1 MSRRPRSEWLY
12 QRQGGKCCLRVTPQ
26 CNEVDGRLAPSPYA
40 AGKGDPRG
48 WTYDHIIPKS
58 RSRKLTNHNRLTLLA
73 CSACNTAKGSRRPS
87 PDLLALAL
95 EIGCDYYTLTNEPHE
110 IVRLKKLVAAYSE
123 QVERKITARAA
134 QSNTTADVSAIEAA
148 LGRTVPRSYANSPAW
163 RAATAATLGVTDPR
177 LPGAKRSR

>member
-12 QRQGGKCCLRVTPQ
+12 QRQDGKCCLRVTPQ

-40 AGKGDPRG
+40 GGKGDPRG

-87 PDLLALAL
+87 AELLALAL
-95 EIGCDYYTLTNEPHE
+95 EIGCDYYTKTNEPHA
-110 IVRLKKLVAAYSE
+110 VVQLKKLVAAYSE
-123 QVERKITARAA
+123 RIAARSA
-134 QSNTTADVSAIEAA
+134 QSDNTSVVDVSAIEAA

-163 RAATAATLGVTDPR
+163 RAATAAALGVTEPR
-177 LPGAKRSR
+177 FLPGAKRSR